1 MKVKANVVD
10 GIYEVV
16 DFEEGDEVLPFN
28 IFYACLNDSD
38 TIATIACD
46 LDKDQI
52 EILSKEYGI
61 KLISD

>member
-1 MKVKANVVD
+1 MKVRADIVD
-10 GIYEVV
+10 GIYEVS

-28 IFYACLNDSD
+28 IFYACLNDPELD
-38 TIATIACD
+38 TIACD

-61 KLISD
+61 KRITE

>member
-1 MKVKANVVD
+1 MKVRADIVD
-10 GIYEVV
+10 GIYEVS

-28 IFYACLNDSD
+28 IFCACLNDPEID
-38 TIATIACD
+38 TIAYD

-61 KLISD
+61 KRITE